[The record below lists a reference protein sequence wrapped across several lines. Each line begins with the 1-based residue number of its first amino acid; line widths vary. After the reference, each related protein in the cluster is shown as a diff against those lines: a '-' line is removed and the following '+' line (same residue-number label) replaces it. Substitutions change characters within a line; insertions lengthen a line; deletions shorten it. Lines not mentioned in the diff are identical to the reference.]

1 MKNINLNDI
10 NEYYATRDKYDNSFL
25 GKLTL
30 KQRKLIHPILLNVIK
45 LRNRGNKFKIETLNG
60 KIEQTNR
67 PKIFCIT
74 HIGKFDIE
82 VVSEVIKEHYYL
94 LSGDFENIKGTLEE
108 KFLGLNGVIYLRE
121 DDKEDRKKS
130 KEKMI
135 QTLKLGGNIMYF
147 PEGTWN
153 LSPNLPV
160 LQCPF
165 GIIEVAQ
172 KSNAV
177 IVPIGIEQYDKT
189 FIATVGKNFDAS
201 KYSEDEKINAISD
214 LRDAMATLKWDIWE
228 SVSPNVRSQMDENE
242 FDKFISE
249 RLKEWPNFT
258 LEEFYDRVFKPKNI
272 QDEKNVFEFL
282 KDLDIGTNNAFL
294 AKQQLDYQKK
304 YVKKRER

>member
-10 NEYYATRDKYDNSFL
+10 NEYYTVRDKYDNSFL

-121 DDKEDRKKS
+121 DDREDRKRS

-201 KYSEDEKINAISD
+201 KYSEDEKIKAIND

-242 FDKFISE
+242 FDKFINE

-258 LEEFYDRVFKPKNI
+258 LEEFYDRVFKPKNT
-272 QDEKNVFEFL
+272 QEEKNVFEYL

-304 YVKKRER
+304 YVKKREK

>member
-1 MKNINLNDI
+1 MKNTNLNDI
-10 NEYYATRDKYDNSFL
+10 NEYYAAREKYDNSLL

-60 KIEQTNR
+60 KIEKTNR

-82 VVSEVIKEHYYL
+82 IISEVIKEHYYL
-94 LSGDFENIKGTLEE
+94 LSGDFENIKGTLE
-108 KFLGLNGVIYLRE
+108 V
-121 DDKEDRKKS
+121 
-130 KEKMI
+130 
-135 QTLKLGGNIMYF
+135 KLGGNIMYF

-153 LSPNLPV
+153 LSPTLPV

-172 KSNAV
+172 KSDAV

-201 KYSEDEKINAISD
+201 KYSEDEKIKAISD
-214 LRDAMATLKWDIWE
+214 LRDVMATLKWDIWE
-228 SVSPNVRSQMDENE
+228 SVSPNVRSQLDKDE
-242 FDKFISE
+242 FDKFINE

-272 QDEKNVFEFL
+272 QDEKNVFECL
-282 KDLDIGTNNAFL
+282 KDLDINVNNAFL

-304 YVKKRER
+304 YVKKRNK